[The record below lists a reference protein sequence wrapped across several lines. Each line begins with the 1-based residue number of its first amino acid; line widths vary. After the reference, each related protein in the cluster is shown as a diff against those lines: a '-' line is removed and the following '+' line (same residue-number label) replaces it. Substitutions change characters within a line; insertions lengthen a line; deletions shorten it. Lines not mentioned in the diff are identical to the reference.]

1 MDWRNN
7 RYFACRLDSCIY
19 SYQMAQLKKL
29 PIRLRPVPLAH
40 SGSFNHEFED
50 ELNLRGYYHILVGCH
65 MDIADQV
72 LFSLNEI
79 FAGNDGRYIEIHP
92 KRKNVCS
99 IILDGRK
106 PAEQLRRQVSNEV
119 KLSELSLK
127 LAVIV
132 VGDDPASKVYVRNKQ
147 RACKAVGIDS
157 QIVRLPGT
165 STTRDV
171 VDAVNLLS
179 VDPTVT
185 GILVQLPLPK
195 HIDEERILAAIPN
208 EKDVDHFGVSSIG
221 HLWKGDRF
229 ISSFYQPCTPGGI
242 MRLFRRYGIPLT
254 GKHAV
259 IVGRSNI
266 VGKPM
271 AALLLEN
278 DCTVTI
284 CHSKTKNLAD
294 ITRQAD
300 ILVVAI
306 GKPKF
311 VTEDMVKPGATVI
324 DVGINRMTDGTLCG
338 DVDFDNVK
346 YKAGAI
352 TPVPGGVGPMTV
364 AMLLY
369 NVVMLAQ

>member
-7 RYFACRLDSCIY
+7 RYFAVRLDSYCY
-19 SYQMAQLKKL
+19 DYQMAQLKKL
-29 PIRLRPVPLAH
+29 PVRLRPIPLSYNRNWKQGYPDE
-40 SGSFNHEFED
+40 SGP
-50 ELNLRGYYHILVGCH
+50 RGFYHILVGCH
-65 MDIADQV
+65 LDVADQV

-79 FAGNDGRYIEIHP
+79 LAGNRGSYVEVLP
-92 KRKNVCS
+92 KKKNIRS

-106 PAEQLRRQVSNEV
+106 PAGLRWKWVADEIRLQGF
-119 KLSELSLK
+119 SLK
-127 LAVIV
+127 LAVVV

-157 QIVRLPGT
+157 QVVRLPED

-171 VDAVNLLS
+171 VDAVSLLS

-195 HIDEERILAAIPN
+195 HISEEAVLMAIPS
-208 EKDVDHFGVSSIG
+208 EKDVDHFGVSSVG
-221 HLWKGDRF
+221 QLWQGDWLT
-229 ISSFYQPCTPGGI
+229 STYCSPCTPGGI
-242 MRLFRRYGIPLT
+242 MYLLRYYNIPLA

-259 IVGRSNI
+259 VVGRSNI

-284 CHSKTKNLAD
+284 CHSKTRNLAD

-300 ILVVAI
+300 ILVVAV
-306 GKPKF
+306 GKPNF
-311 VTEDMVKPGATVI
+311 IIDDMVKPGATVI
-324 DVGINRMTDGTLCG
+324 DVGINRMEDGSLCG

-364 AMLLY
+364 AQLLY
-369 NVVMLAQ
+369 NVVMLAE

>member
-7 RYFACRLDSCIY
+7 RYFAVRLDSYCY
-19 SYQMAQLKKL
+19 DYQMAQLKKL
-29 PIRLRPVPLAH
+29 PVRLRPIPLSYNRNWKQGYPDE
-40 SGSFNHEFED
+40 SGP
-50 ELNLRGYYHILVGCH
+50 RGFYHILVGCH
-65 MDIADQV
+65 LDVADQV

-79 FAGNDGRYIEIHP
+79 FEGNSGSYVEVLP
-92 KRKNVCS
+92 KKKNVRS

-106 PAEQLRRQVSNEV
+106 PAEKLRNWV
-119 KLSELSLK
+119 KDKIQTVNLSPK
-127 LAVIV
+127 LAVVV

-157 QIVRLPGT
+157 QVIRLPED
-165 STTRDV
+165 SATRDV
-171 VDAVNLLS
+171 VDAVSLLS

-195 HIDEERILAAIPN
+195 HIDEECVLYAIPD
-208 EKDVDHFGVSSIG
+208 EKDVDHFG
-221 HLWKGDRF
+221 
-229 ISSFYQPCTPGGI
+229 ISSVGHIWRGDTLAGLFWGACTPSGI
-242 MRLFRRYGIPLT
+242 MRLLRNYGISLS

-259 IVGRSNI
+259 VVGRSNI

-271 AALLLEN
+271 AAMLLN
-278 DCTVTI
+278 KDCTVTI
-284 CHSKTKNLAD
+284 CHSKTRNLAD

-300 ILVVAI
+300 ILVVAV
-306 GKPKF
+306 GKPKYI
-311 VTEDMVKPGATVI
+311 TKDMVKPGAVVV
-324 DVGINRMTDGTLCG
+324 DVGINRMKDGTLCG

-364 AMLLY
+364 AQLLY
-369 NVVMLAQ
+369 NVILLAE

>member
-7 RYFACRLDSCIY
+7 RYFAVRLDSCY
-19 SYQMAQLKKL
+19 YDYQMAQLKKL
-29 PIRLRPVPLAH
+29 PVRLRPVTPAH
-40 SGSFNHEFED
+40 CINFNREFDD
-50 ELNLRGYYHILVGCH
+50 ELNSRGYYHILVGCH
-65 MDIADQV
+65 MDAAEQV
-72 LFSLNEI
+72 VFSLNEI
-79 FAGNDGRYIEIHP
+79 FEGNSGSYVEVLP
-92 KRKNVCS
+92 KKKNIRS

-106 PAEQLRRQVSNEV
+106 PAEKLRNWV
-119 KLSELSLK
+119 KDEIQMVNLSPK
-127 LAVIV
+127 LAVVV

-157 QIVRLPGT
+157 QVIRLPED
-165 STTRDV
+165 SATRDV

-179 VDPTVT
+179 DDPTVT

-195 HIDEERILAAIPN
+195 HIDEECVLDAIPD
-208 EKDVDHFGVSSIG
+208 EKDVDHFG
-221 HLWKGDRF
+221 
-229 ISSFYQPCTPGGI
+229 ISSVGHIWRGDTLAGLFWGACTPSGI
-242 MRLFRRYGIPLT
+242 MRLLRHYGIPLS

-259 IVGRSNI
+259 VVGRSNI

-284 CHSKTKNLAD
+284 CHSKTRNLAD

-311 VTEDMVKPGATVI
+311 ITEDMVKPGATVI
-324 DVGINRMTDGTLCG
+324 DVGINRMEDGSLCG
-338 DVDFDNVK
+338 DVDFDAVK

-364 AMLLY
+364 AQLLY
-369 NVVMLAQ
+369 NVVLLAE